1 MLEFKRAENQS
12 NAYVAP
18 SRCNLAFNAPV
29 LLPERTTIAMTVD
42 EFNRCVDLYADSVYR
57 FILKNV
63 KDKDK
68 AKDIVQDTYEKLWLK
83 VSETE
88 AKNAKSYMFTTA
100 YRTMID
106 YLRKD
111 QRQGSMEEAPMIAV
125 SHNKQYSDLKEVLN
139 EALNKLPDIQRSV
152 VLLRDYE
159 GYSYTEIGQI
169 TNLSESQVKVYIFRA
184 RTFLKNYIGSIEKVV

>member
-1 MLEFKRAENQS
+1 M
-12 NAYVAP
+12 
-18 SRCNLAFNAPV
+18 
-29 LLPERTTIAMTVD
+29 TIA
-42 EFNRCVDLYADSVYR
+42 EFNQCVDMYADSLYR

-106 YLRKD
+106 AIRKD
-111 QRQGSMEEAPMIAV
+111 KRQGSIEEAPMMAV
-125 SHNKQYSDLKEVLN
+125 SHNRQYSDLKEILD
-139 EALNKLPDIQRSV
+139 EAVSRLPEMQRSV
-152 VLLRDYE
+152 IMLRDYE
-159 GYSYTEIGQI
+159 GYSYEEIGEI
-169 TNLSESQVKVYIFRA
+169 TGLSESQVKVYIFRA
-184 RTFLKNYIGSIEKVV
+184 RTFLKNYIGSLDKVV